1 VSKDKL
7 KDIRREYG
15 DRVLKREDLLG
26 DPLKLF
32 EKWFSD
38 ALKTTN
44 PDPTA
49 MSLATVDSEGH
60 PDVRMVLLKGIA
72 QGKLVFYTN
81 YQSTKAEQLQT
92 NPNVALNFYWPELAR
107 QIRIRGSVEKIS
119 EVDSDAYFAS
129 RPIKAQLSAILS
141 VQSHEISDQ
150 ENLEN
155 KLNAL
160 IEEHG
165 QEPVIRPRHWGGYRV
180 IPREYEFWQGRDN
193 RLHDRYR
200 YLRVKG
206 GWQIQRLAP

>member
-1 VSKDKL
+1 MSKDKL

-15 DRVLKREDLLG
+15 DRVLKREDLHG

-38 ALKTTN
+38 ALKAAN

-49 MSLATVDSEGH
+49 MSLATVDAEGH

-81 YQSTKAEQLQT
+81 YQSMKAQQLEG

-119 EVDSDAYFAS
+119 PTESDAYFAS
-129 RPIKAQLSAILS
+129 RPVKAQLSAILS
-141 VQSHEISDQ
+141 EQSQVISDAD
-150 ENLEN
+150 NLEN

-165 QEPVIRPRHWGGYRV
+165 QETVIRPRHWGGYRV

-200 YLRVKG
+200 YLKVSG